1 MTEKV
6 EERNLLALQD
16 RSEYLG
22 STSKPI
28 PRPTNHG
35 YTEQDYRLQLMELEQ
50 QNKERLLLMAN
61 IAPPEIG
68 TEIAPRKP
76 TLMNGS
82 NKRHI
87 MEADLPRPLND
98 DISNMDAVELQSYI
112 ERLQARAKQLGATQK
127 NQTSS
132 RYLILYR
139 ILEHVFVPTKH
150 GRNFEQKLSSQFF
163 DPPES
168 VRGQGEAQ
176 ILRCKVPL
184 INFDLYLEQ
193 NKDVSFIVYRTYVT
207 PDAGTTSNRHTNID
221 SSDMSQQINESI
233 RPVAQD
239 LINALEAI
247 LQSREEY
254 ADLLQTYRVTS
265 ELHAPYIFM
274 YHNRKDL
281 DTIRNSFDQS
291 TQEQLTLFLDYI
303 VQNHGSMYATAD
315 SLISQGK
322 ISTKYINYLFK
333 PGDVL
338 VQRQENEYRGWIA
351 SSWPRI
357 SSTEQISRSLAET
370 VKNGEPVPLYGS
382 GKDSKKSEHDM
393 VLVHY
398 WSIQAWHWDFDG
410 NFQRRDNLLK
420 FTTQTEDNRKKHAKK
435 AMAHDYSETQ
445 DEASQTDLDGV
456 AIEELRVFPLKH
468 ASLEIVN
475 KLRRRGKTF
484 WKCRTRQF
492 VSYKEKEQD
501 NMQNAVRFETAC
513 SIVVSFRNTIK
524 TI

>member
-6 EERNLLALQD
+6 EERNLLALRD
-16 RSEYLG
+16 RTKTLEKTLEEIILS
-22 STSKPI
+22 
-28 PRPTNHG
+28 RPSHRRL
-35 YTEQDYRLQLMELEQ
+35 DYAQGTFSMEDL
-50 QNKERLLLMAN
+50 NLPA
-61 IAPPEIG
+61 
-68 TEIAPRKP
+68 
-76 TLMNGS
+76 
-82 NKRHI
+82 NKRRKNGV
-87 MEADLPRPLND
+87 DPPSLLND
-98 DISNMDAVELQSYI
+98 NFSNMDAVELQSYI

-132 RYLILYR
+132 RYHILYR
-139 ILEHVFVPTKH
+139 ILEEVWVSKKK
-150 GRNFEQKLSSQFF
+150 GGDFEGNLSSPFF

-168 VRGQGEAQ
+168 VRGQNETQ
-176 ILRCKVPL
+176 VLRCKIPL
-184 INFDLYLEQ
+184 INFDLYIEQ
-193 NKDVSFIVYRTYVT
+193 NKDLSFIVYRTYVT
-207 PDAGTTSNRHTNID
+207 RDAKTASNQHTNID
-221 SSDMSQQINESI
+221 SSGMFQQINESI

-254 ADLLQTYRVTS
+254 QDLLQTYRATS

-281 DTIRNSFDQS
+281 DTIRNSLDQS

-322 ISTKYINYLFK
+322 ISTRYIDYLFK

-351 SSWPRI
+351 CSWPSN
-357 SSTEQISRSLAET
+357 SSTERIARSVAKT
-370 VKNGEPVPLYGS
+370 VKKGEPIPLYRS
-382 GKDSKKSEHDM
+382 RKDSKKSEHDM
-393 VLVHY
+393 VLVHH
-398 WSIQAWHWDFDG
+398 WTIDAWHWDFDG
-410 NFQRRDNLLK
+410 NFQRRHDRLK
-420 FTTQTEDNRKKHAKK
+420 FTTQTEDDRTKHEKK
-435 AMAHDYSETQ
+435 ALARDYLETQ

-468 ASLEIVN
+468 ASSEIVK
-475 KLRRRGKTF
+475 KLRRRGNTF

-492 VSYKEKEQD
+492 VSYQEKEQD
-501 NMQNAVRFETAC
+501 SMQNAVSFEIAC
-513 SIVVSFRNTIK
+513 SIFVAFRNTIE
-524 TI
+524 TT